1 MASAGGRTHPPLGEI
16 LLEEGFRFDFFEAV
30 RVLERLFPER
40 QPVGRSAPPEREV
53 ARFRSRVSLTFPASA
68 IHEITQYEDPE
79 RQPEMTVAFM
89 GLAGL
94 LGVLPKHYTEMILER
109 IRQRDRTLC
118 DFLDLFNHRLI
129 SLFYRA
135 WEKYRFPVA
144 YERAALS
151 RDRYDP
157 FSLYLFDLIGMGTGG
172 MRERLTVES
181 ETFLYYAGLL
191 AQQPRSANA
200 LEALLGDYFE
210 VAVSVEQFVGQWLR
224 LSADQRTRL
233 SSRDASRGAIG
244 GAVLGSRFWDQQ
256 AKFRVRIGPASL
268 AQLKELLPINASFGE
283 LVQLTRLWVGQELDF
298 DVQIVLKAAEVP
310 ACRLGKPGEEALRLG
325 WSSWLK
331 TKAFHRDAE
340 DVRLGSHLTGVGA
353 LAYWKST
360 RDKEGAAL

>member
-1 MASAGGRTHPPLGEI
+1 MASASGRTDPPLGEI

-53 ARFRSRVSLTFPASA
+53 VRFRSRISLTFPASA
-68 IHEITQYEDPE
+68 IHEITQHEDPE

-94 LGVLPKHYTEMILER
+94 LGVLPRHYTEMILER
-109 IRQRDRTLC
+109 IRQRDHTLR
-118 DFLDLFNHRLI
+118 DFLDLFNHRII

-157 FSLYLFDLIGMGTGG
+157 LSLYLFDLIGMGTGG
-172 MRERLTVES
+172 MRERLKVEG
-181 ETFLYYAGLL
+181 ETLLYYAGLL
-191 AQQPRSANA
+191 GQQPHSANA

-210 VAVSVEQFVGQWLR
+210 VPVSVEQFVGQWLP

-244 GAVLGSRFWDQQ
+244 GAILGARFWDQQ
-256 AKFRVRIGPASL
+256 AKFRMRIGPVSL
-268 AQLKELLPINASFGE
+268 AQLKRLLPINASFGE
-283 LVQLTRLWVGQELDF
+283 LVQLTRFWVGQELDF
-298 DVQIVLKAAEVP
+298 DVQIVLKATEVP
-310 ACRLGKPGEEALRLG
+310 ACRLGKPGEQALRLG

-331 TKAFHRDAE
+331 TKEFHRDAE
-340 DVRLGSHLTGVGA
+340 DARLGSHLTRVGD
-353 LAYWKST
+353 LAYREST
-360 RDKEGAAL
+360 RDREGAAL